1 MLFWVW
7 IFLNTPPGFLFSPIR
22 GHKNG
27 QAFAIMNEKGDCIM
41 PRKGEISEREKME
54 DGKRAMKNPVTKMA
68 GFSMAMYMLTL
79 MIL

>member
-1 MLFWVW
+1 
-7 IFLNTPPGFLFSPIR
+7 
-22 GHKNG
+22 
-27 QAFAIMNEKGDCIM
+27 
-41 PRKGEISEREKME
+41 ME